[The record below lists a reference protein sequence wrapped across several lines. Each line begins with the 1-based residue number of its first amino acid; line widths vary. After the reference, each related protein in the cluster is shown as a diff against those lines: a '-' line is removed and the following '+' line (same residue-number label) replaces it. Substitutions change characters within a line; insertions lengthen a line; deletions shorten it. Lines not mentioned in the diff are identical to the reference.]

1 MHKSNLTF
9 KKDPAVGRA
18 RRRWRLSAGV
28 AIAGTSLIAMPVA
41 APIPH
46 VQVRD
51 VRLTSGDGADSPLGD
66 GTALVMGGSGIPI
79 PPERYVEAADTLYL
93 QPRDFT
99 GTPQA
104 LDTPEG
110 FYPTTGVNS
119 LTADASEAQGA
130 QILDGAIT
138 GQIAGGNVDAANPV
152 VVFGYS
158 QSSAMSTFTM
168 QQLQA
173 QGVPSN
179 DVHFVL
185 VGDTAA
191 PNGGLLERFADPS
204 VPSFGIT
211 FGNPTPADLYPT
223 DIYTLEYDGF
233 ADFPQYPIDPLSD
246 LNAFAGMIYEHL
258 TYLNLDPGQIANAI
272 PLVTTGATLTD
283 YFMIPVGDLPL
294 LDPLRLIPFV
304 GNPLADLLQPDMT
317 VLVNLGYG
325 SITDGWSQGPANVPT
340 PFDLFPT
347 NINWSDVLT
356 ALVNGVPQGIHAAI
370 ADLENPDN
378 YQIPSLL
385 DNPTL
390 APLVDAAYTSGLIDT
405 LQPTSQELTQAL
417 LGGSF
422 PVSDAT
428 LLSPPADLI
437 NDFTSTLSADYAAL
451 LPIAD
456 TINALTT
463 TLPAFDAS
471 LFTDQLD
478 AGNLL
483 GAIGDPIAADIA
495 LIPFAIFLGAGP
507 ITDAVEGTLLNIAH
521 LIP

>member
-1 MHKSNLTF
+1 MR
-9 KKDPAVGRA
+9 RA
-18 RRRWRLSAGV
+18 RRCCFGAGV
-28 AIAGTSLIAMPVA
+28 AIAGASLIAIPVVSP
-41 APIPH
+41 APH
-46 VQVRD
+46 AEVRD
-51 VRLTSGDGADSPLGD
+51 VQLTSGDAADSPLGD

-79 PPERYVEAADTLYL
+79 PPQSYVDAADTLYL
-93 QPRDFT
+93 QPRAFT

-158 QSSAMSTFTM
+158 QSSALSTFTM

-173 QGVPSN
+173 QGVPSD

-191 PNGGLLERFADPS
+191 PNGGLLERFDLPGPNLS

-211 FGNPTPADLYPT
+211 FGNPTPDDLYPT
-223 DIYTLEYDGF
+223 DVYTLEYDGF

-258 TYLNLDPGQIANAI
+258 TYLDLGPGQIQNAI
-272 PLVTTGATLTD
+272 PLETTGGSLTD
-283 YFMIPVGDLPL
+283 YFMIGVQDLPL

-325 SITDGWSQGPANVPT
+325 SITDGWSQGPANVAT
-340 PFDLFPT
+340 PFELFPT
-347 NINWSDVLT
+347 DLNWSDVFT
-356 ALVNGVPQGIHAAI
+356 ALVNGVPQGIEAAV

-390 APLVDAAYTSGLIDT
+390 APLVDAAFTSGLIDT
-405 LQPTSQELTQAL
+405 LQPTPEQLTQAL
-417 LGGSF
+417 LGGNF
-422 PVSDAT
+422 PLSDAT
-428 LLSPPADLI
+428 LLSPPTDLV
-437 NDFTSTLSADYAAL
+437 NDFTSTISADYAAL

-463 TLPAFDAS
+463 TLPAYDAS
-471 LFTDQLD
+471 LFVDQLE

-483 GAIGDPIAADIA
+483 GAIGDPIAADVA

-507 ITDAVEGTLLNIAH
+507 ITDAVEGTLLNIAD

>member
-1 MHKSNLTF
+1 M
-9 KKDPAVGRA
+9 RRE

-28 AIAGTSLIAMPVA
+28 AIAGASLIAAPA
-41 APIPH
+41 APPAPH

-51 VRLTSGDGADSPLGD
+51 VRLTSGDAADSPLGD
-66 GTALVMGGSGIPI
+66 GIALVMGGSGIPI
-79 PPERYVEAADTLYL
+79 PPQSYLEAANTLYL

-158 QSSAMSTFTM
+158 QSSALSTFTM

-173 QGVPSN
+173 QGVPS
-179 DVHFVL
+179 DGVHFVL

-191 PNGGLLERFADPS
+191 PNGGLLERFALPGSDLS
-204 VPSFGIT
+204 VPSFGVT
-211 FGNPTPADLYPT
+211 FGDPTPDDLYPT

-258 TYLNLDPGQIANAI
+258 TYLDLDPGQIQNAI
-272 PLVTTGATLTD
+272 PLDTMGDTLTD
-283 YFMIPVGDLPL
+283 YYMIPVGDLPL

-325 SITDGWSQGPANVPT
+325 SIADGWSQGPANVPT

-347 NINWSDVLT
+347 DLNWPDVLT
-356 ALVNGVPQGIHAAI
+356 ALVNGVPQGIQAAI

-405 LQPTSQELTQAL
+405 LQPTSEQLTQAL
-417 LGGSF
+417 LGGDF
-422 PVSDAT
+422 PLSDTT
-428 LLSPPADLI
+428 LLSPLPDLV
-437 NDFTSTLSADYAAL
+437 NDLTSTLSADYASL

-463 TLPAFDAS
+463 TLPAYDAS
-471 LFTDQLD
+471 LFADQLEV
-478 AGNLL
+478 GNLL
-483 GAIGDPIAADIA
+483 GAIGDPIAADVA
-495 LIPFAIFLGAGP
+495 LVPFAIFLGVGP
-507 ITDAVEGTLLNIAH
+507 IADAVEGTLLNIAD

>member
-1 MHKSNLTF
+1 MR
-9 KKDPAVGRA
+9 RA

-191 PNGGLLERFADPS
+191 PDGGLLERFDLPGSDFS

-211 FGNPTPADLYPT
+211 FGDPTPADLYPT

-233 ADFPQYPIDPLSD
+233 ADFPQYPINPIAD

-258 TYLNLDPGQIANAI
+258 TYLGLDAVQIQNAV
-272 PLVTTGATLTD
+272 PLDTVGDTLTN
-283 YFMIPVGDLPL
+283 YYMIPVDDLPL
-294 LDPLRLIPFV
+294 LDPLRLIPIV
-304 GNPLADLLQPDMT
+304 GNPLADLLQPDMK
-317 VLVNLGYG
+317 VLVE
-325 SITDGWSQGPANVPT
+325 DPAT
-340 PFDLFPT
+340 GL
-347 NINWSDVLT
+347 LT
-356 ALVNGVPQGIHAAI
+356 ALFRW
-370 ADLENPDN
+370 
-378 YQIPSLL
+378 
-385 DNPTL
+385 
-390 APLVDAAYTSGLIDT
+390 
-405 LQPTSQELTQAL
+405 QPGAELTLHEHVEIEQTFVL
-417 LGGSF
+417 EGS
-422 PVSDAT
+422 
-428 LLSPPADLI
+428 LADEEGEV
-437 NDFTSTLSADYAAL
+437 T
-451 LPIAD
+451 
-456 TINALTT
+456 
-463 TLPAFDAS
+463 
-471 LFTDQLD
+471 
-478 AGNLL
+478 AGNYVWRPKGNRHSARSPN
-483 GAIGDPIAADIA
+483 GALVLSMFLRPN
-495 LIPFAIFLGAGP
+495 IFLS
-507 ITDAVEGTLLNIAH
+507 DDKEGVQLR
-521 LIP
+521 

>member
-1 MHKSNLTF
+1 M
-9 KKDPAVGRA
+9 GRA
-18 RRRWRLSAGV
+18 RRRCCLGAGA
-28 AIAGTSLIAMPVA
+28 AIAGASLIAAPVSSP
-41 APIPH
+41 APHIEM
-46 VQVRD
+46 RD
-51 VRLTSGDGADSPLGD
+51 VQFTSGDGADSPLGD
-66 GTALVMGGSGIPI
+66 GTALVMGGSSIPI
-79 PPERYVEAADTLYL
+79 PPQSYLNAADTLYL

-130 QILDGAIT
+130 QILNGAIT
-138 GQIAGGNVDAANPV
+138 GQIADGNVDAANPV

-158 QSSAMSTFTM
+158 QSSALSTMTM
-168 QQLQA
+168 EQLWN
-173 QGVPSN
+173 QGVPSD

-191 PNGGLLERFADPS
+191 PNGGLLERFTDLS

-211 FGNPTPADLYPT
+211 FGNPTPDDLYPT
-223 DIYTLEYDGF
+223 DVYTLEYDGF

-258 TYLNLDPGQIANAI
+258 TYLDLDPGQIQNAI
-272 PLVTTGATLTD
+272 PLETTGDSLTD
-283 YFMIPVGDLPL
+283 YYMIAVQDLPL

-304 GNPLADLLQPDMT
+304 GNPLADLLQPDVT

-325 SITDGWSQGPANVPT
+325 SITDGWSQGPANVAT
-340 PFDLFPT
+340 PFELFPT
-347 NINWSDVLT
+347 DLNWSDVFT
-356 ALVNGVPQGIHAAI
+356 ALLNGVPQGIEAAI

-390 APLVDAAYTSGLIDT
+390 APLVDAAFTSGLIDT
-405 LQPTSQELTQAL
+405 LQPTPEQLTQAL
-417 LGGSF
+417 LGGNF
-422 PVSDAT
+422 PLSDAT
-428 LLSPPADLI
+428 LLSPPTDLV
-437 NDFTSTLSADYAAL
+437 NDFTSTISADYAAL

-463 TLPAFDAS
+463 TMPAYDAS
-471 LFTDQLD
+471 LFVDQLE

-483 GAIGDPIAADIA
+483 GAIGDPIAADVA

-507 ITDAVEGTLLNIAH
+507 ITDAVEGTLLNIAN

>member
-1 MHKSNLTF
+1 MQRSYL
-9 KKDPAVGRA
+9 D
-18 RRRWRLSAGV
+18 
-28 AIAGTSLIAMPVA
+28 
-41 APIPH
+41 
-46 VQVRD
+46 
-51 VRLTSGDGADSPLGD
+51 
-66 GTALVMGGSGIPI
+66 
-79 PPERYVEAADTLYL
+79 AADTLYL

-138 GQIAGGNVDAANPV
+138 GRIADGNVDAANPV

-158 QSSAMSTFTM
+158 QSSALSTFTM

-173 QGVPSN
+173 DGVPSD

-191 PNGGLLERFADPS
+191 PNGGLLERFDLSDFPS
-204 VPSFGIT
+204 SDLTVPSFGVT
-211 FGNPTPADLYPT
+211 FGNPTPDDLYPT

-258 TYLNLDPGQIANAI
+258 TYLDLDPGQIQNAI
-272 PLVTTGATLTD
+272 PLETLQSAGGTLTD
-283 YFMIPVGDLPL
+283 YYMIGVQDLPL

-304 GNPLADLLQPDMT
+304 GNPLADLLQPDVT

-325 SITDGWSQGPANVPT
+325 SIADGWSQGPANVPT
-340 PFDLFPT
+340 PFDPFPT
-347 NINWSDVLT
+347 DLNWSDILT
-356 ALVNGVPQGIHAAI
+356 ALVNGVPQGIQAAI

-390 APLVDAAYTSGLIDT
+390 APLVDAASSSGLIDT
-405 LQPTSQELTQAL
+405 LQPTSLELTQAL

-428 LLSPPADLI
+428 LLSPPADLV
-437 NDFTSTLSADYAAL
+437 NDLASTLSADYAAL

-463 TLPAFDAS
+463 SLPAFDAS
-471 LFTDQLD
+471 LFSDQLG
-478 AGNLL
+478 AGDLL
-483 GAIGDPIAADIA
+483 GAIGDPIAADVA
-495 LIPFAIFLGAGP
+495 LIPFALFLGAGP
-507 ITDAVEGTLLNIAH
+507 ITDAVEGTLLNIAD

>member
-1 MHKSNLTF
+1 MRGA
-9 KKDPAVGRA
+9 P
-18 RRRWRLSAGV
+18 RRCYVNAGV
-28 AIAGTSLIAMPVA
+28 AIAGASLIAVPPVTSPTPA
-41 APIPH
+41 
-46 VQVRD
+46 VQARAVQ
-51 VRLTSGDGADSPLGD
+51 LISGDSADSLLGD
-66 GTALVMGGSGIPI
+66 GTALILGGSGIPI
-79 PPERYVEAADTLYL
+79 PPESYVAAADTLYL
-93 QPRDFT
+93 EPRGFT
-99 GTPQA
+99 GSPQA

-119 LTADASEAQGA
+119 LTVDASEAQGA
-130 QILDGAIT
+130 RILDSAIT

-158 QSSAMSTFTM
+158 QSSALSSMTM
-168 QQLQA
+168 QQLYD
-173 QGVPSN
+173 QGVPTD

-185 VGDTAA
+185 VGDSAA
-191 PNGGLLERFADPS
+191 PNGGLLERFDNPVGSDLS

-211 FGNPTPADLYPT
+211 FGDPTPDNLYPT
-223 DIYTLEYDGF
+223 DVYTLEYDGY

-258 TYLNLDPGQIANAI
+258 TYLNLEPGQIQDAL
-272 PLVTTGATLTD
+272 PLETTGDALTN
-283 YFMIPVGDLPL
+283 YYMIPVDNLPL
-294 LDPLRLIPFV
+294 LDPLRLIPVV

-340 PFDLFPT
+340 PFELFPT
-347 NINWSDVLT
+347 NLNWSDVLT
-356 ALVNGVPQGIHAAI
+356 ALVNGVPQGIQAAI

-390 APLVDAAYTSGLIDT
+390 APLVDAGYTAGLIDS
-405 LQPTSQELTQAL
+405 LQPTSLQLTEAL
-417 LGGSF
+417 LGWSF
-422 PVSDAT
+422 PLSDAT
-428 LLSPPADLI
+428 LLSPPTDII
-437 NDFTSTLSADYAAL
+437 NDLSSTVSADYAAL

-456 TINALTT
+456 TINLLTT
-463 TLPAFDAS
+463 TLPAYDAS
-471 LFTDQLD
+471 LFGDQLE

-495 LIPFAIFLGAGP
+495 LVPFAIFLGVGP
-507 ITDAVEGTLLNIAH
+507 ITDAIEGTLLNIAD

>member
-1 MHKSNLTF
+1 MRCAPRRCYVN
-9 KKDPAVGRA
+9 A
-18 RRRWRLSAGV
+18 RV
-28 AIAGTSLIAMPVA
+28 AIAGAILIAFPTVTS
-41 APIPH
+41 PIPT
-46 VQVRD
+46 VQAREVQ
-51 VRLTSGDGADSPLGD
+51 LTSGDSADSLLGD

-79 PPERYVEAADTLYL
+79 PPESYVNAADTLYL
-93 QPRDFT
+93 EPRGFT
-99 GTPQA
+99 GSPQA

-119 LTADASEAQGA
+119 LTAGASEAQGA
-130 QILDGAIT
+130 KILDSAIL
-138 GQIAGGNVDAANPV
+138 GQIGGGNVDAANPV

-158 QSSAMSTFTM
+158 QSSALSSLTM
-168 QQLQA
+168 QQLEN
-173 QGVPSN
+173 QGVPSD

-191 PNGGLLERFADPS
+191 PDGGLLERFDLPGNDVS

-211 FGNPTPADLYPT
+211 FGDPTPDNLYPT
-223 DIYTLEYDGF
+223 DVYTLEYDGF

-258 TYLNLDPGQIANAI
+258 TYLDLSPEQIQNA
-272 PLVTTGATLTD
+272 LSLETTGDTLTN
-283 YFMIPVGDLPL
+283 YYMIPVDDLPL
-294 LDPLRLIPFV
+294 LDPLRLIPVV
-304 GNPLADLLQPDMT
+304 GNPLADLLQPDMQ

-325 SITDGWSQGPANVPT
+325 SITDGWSQGPANVAT
-340 PFDLFPT
+340 PFDLFPSD
-347 NINWSDVLT
+347 INWGDVAT
-356 ALVNGVPQGIHAAI
+356 ALINGVPQGIQAAI

-378 YQIPSLL
+378 YQIPPLL

-390 APLVDAAYTSGLIDT
+390 SPLVEAAYTSGLIDT
-405 LQPTSQELTQAL
+405 LQPTSLELTQAL

-428 LLSPPADLI
+428 LLSPPADII
-437 NDFTSTLSADYAAL
+437 NDLTSTISADYAAL

-471 LFTDQLD
+471 LFVDQLE

-483 GAIGDPIAADIA
+483 GAIGDPIAADVA
-495 LIPFAIFLGAGP
+495 LVPFAIFLGAGP
-507 ITDAVEGTLLNIAH
+507 IIDAVEGTLLNFAD

>member
-1 MHKSNLTF
+1 V
-9 KKDPAVGRA
+9 ARA
-18 RRRWRLSAGV
+18 PRRCCLGAGA
-28 AIAGTSLIAMPVA
+28 AIAGASLIAAPVLSP
-41 APIPH
+41 APHIEM
-46 VQVRD
+46 RD
-51 VRLTSGDGADSPLGD
+51 VQLTSGDGAGSPLGD

-79 PPERYVEAADTLYL
+79 PPQSYVNAADTLYL

-130 QILDGAIT
+130 QILNGAIT
-138 GQIAGGNVDAANPV
+138 GQIADGNVDAANPV

-158 QSSAMSTFTM
+158 QSSALSTMTM
-168 QQLQA
+168 EQLWN
-173 QGVPSN
+173 QGVPSD

-191 PNGGLLERFADPS
+191 PNGGLLERFTDLS

-211 FGNPTPADLYPT
+211 FGNPTPDDLYPT
-223 DIYTLEYDGF
+223 DVYTLEYDGF

-258 TYLNLDPGQIANAI
+258 TYLALDPGQIQNAI
-272 PLVTTGATLTD
+272 PLETTGDSLTD
-283 YFMIPVGDLPL
+283 YYMIGVQDLPL

-325 SITDGWSQGPANVPT
+325 SITDGWSQGPANVAT
-340 PFDLFPT
+340 PFELFPT
-347 NINWSDVLT
+347 DLNWSDVFT
-356 ALVNGVPQGIHAAI
+356 ALLNGVPQGIEAAI
-370 ADLENPDN
+370 ADLENADN

-390 APLVDAAYTSGLIDT
+390 APLVDAAFTSGLIDT
-405 LQPTSQELTQAL
+405 LQPTPEQLTQAL
-417 LGGSF
+417 LGGNF
-422 PVSDAT
+422 PLSDAT
-428 LLSPPADLI
+428 LLSPPTDLV
-437 NDFTSTLSADYAAL
+437 NDFTSTISADYAAL

-463 TLPAFDAS
+463 TMPAYDAS
-471 LFTDQLD
+471 LFVDQLE

-483 GAIGDPIAADIA
+483 GAIGDPIAADVA

-507 ITDAVEGTLLNIAH
+507 ITDAVEGTLLNIAN

>member
-1 MHKSNLTF
+1 V
-9 KKDPAVGRA
+9 ARA
-18 RRRWRLSAGV
+18 PRRCCLGAGA
-28 AIAGTSLIAMPVA
+28 AIAGASLIAAPVLSP
-41 APIPH
+41 APHIEM
-46 VQVRD
+46 RD
-51 VRLTSGDGADSPLGD
+51 VQLTSGDGAGSPLGD
-66 GTALVMGGSGIPI
+66 GTALVMGGSSIPI
-79 PPERYVEAADTLYL
+79 PPQSYVNAADTLYL

-130 QILDGAIT
+130 QILNGAIT
-138 GQIAGGNVDAANPV
+138 GQIADGNVDAANPV

-158 QSSAMSTFTM
+158 QSSALSTMTM
-168 QQLQA
+168 EQLWN
-173 QGVPSN
+173 QGVPSD

-191 PNGGLLERFADPS
+191 PNGGLLERFTDLS

-211 FGNPTPADLYPT
+211 FGNPTPDDLYPT
-223 DIYTLEYDGF
+223 DVYTLEYDGF

-258 TYLNLDPGQIANAI
+258 TYLELDPGQIQNAI
-272 PLVTTGATLTD
+272 PLETTGDSLTD
-283 YFMIPVGDLPL
+283 YYMIGVQDLPL

-325 SITDGWSQGPANVPT
+325 SITDGWSQGPANVAT
-340 PFDLFPT
+340 PFELFPT
-347 NINWSDVLT
+347 DLNWSDVFT
-356 ALVNGVPQGIHAAI
+356 ALANGVPQGIEAAI

-390 APLVDAAYTSGLIDT
+390 APLVDAAFTSGLIDT
-405 LQPTSQELTQAL
+405 LQPTPEQLTQAL
-417 LGGSF
+417 LGGNF
-422 PVSDAT
+422 PLSDAT
-428 LLSPPADLI
+428 LLSPPTDLV
-437 NDFTSTLSADYAAL
+437 NDFTSTISADYAAL

-463 TLPAFDAS
+463 TMPAYDAS
-471 LFTDQLD
+471 LFVDQLE

-483 GAIGDPIAADIA
+483 GAIGDPIAADVA

-507 ITDAVEGTLLNIAH
+507 ITDAVEGTLLNIAN

>member
-1 MHKSNLTF
+1 MR
-9 KKDPAVGRA
+9 RA
-18 RRRWRLSAGV
+18 RCRWRLNAGMT
-28 AIAGTSLIAMPVA
+28 IAVTSLIAMPVA
-41 APIPH
+41 TPMPH

-66 GTALVMGGSGIPI
+66 GTAFVIGGSGIPI
-79 PPERYVEAADTLYL
+79 PPERYVDAANTLYL
-93 QPRDFT
+93 QPREFT

-119 LTADASEAQGA
+119 STADASEAQGA

-138 GQIAGGNVDAANPV
+138 GQIAEGNVDAANPV

-173 QGVPSN
+173 QGVPSD

-191 PNGGLLERFADPS
+191 PNGGLLERFDLPGADLS

-258 TYLNLDPGQIANAI
+258 TYLDLTPAQIANAI
-272 PLVTTGATLTD
+272 PLATLQSAGDSLTD
-283 YFMIPVGDLPL
+283 YYMIPVGDLPL

-325 SITDGWSQGPANVPT
+325 SITDGWSQGPANVST
-340 PFDLFPT
+340 PVRAVPDRPQLVRCVNRAGQRGGARRRRRHRRSGKSGQLSNPVT
-347 NINWSDVLT
+347 AGQPDVG
-356 ALVNGVPQGIHAAI
+356 AAGGCGVHVRARRHPAADVR
-370 ADLENPDN
+370 ATD
-378 YQIPSLL
+378 PS
-385 DNPTL
+385 
-390 APLVDAAYTSGLIDT
+390 AARR
-405 LQPTSQELTQAL
+405 Q
-417 LGGSF
+417 F
-422 PVSDAT
+422 
-428 LLSPPADLI
+428 
-437 NDFTSTLSADYAAL
+437 
-451 LPIAD
+451 
-456 TINALTT
+456 
-463 TLPAFDAS
+463 PAFRRDPA
-471 LFTDQLD
+471 FATD
-478 AGNLL
+478 
-483 GAIGDPIAADIA
+483 
-495 LIPFAIFLGAGP
+495 
-507 ITDAVEGTLLNIAH
+507 
-521 LIP
+521 

>member
-1 MHKSNLTF
+1 V
-9 KKDPAVGRA
+9 ARA
-18 RRRWRLSAGV
+18 PRRCCLGAGA
-28 AIAGTSLIAMPVA
+28 AIAGASLIAAPVLSP
-41 APIPH
+41 APHIEM
-46 VQVRD
+46 RD
-51 VRLTSGDGADSPLGD
+51 VQLTSGDGAGSPLGD

-79 PPERYVEAADTLYL
+79 PPQSYVNAADTLYL

-130 QILDGAIT
+130 QILNGAIT
-138 GQIAGGNVDAANPV
+138 GQIADGNVDAANPV

-158 QSSAMSTFTM
+158 QSSALSTMTM
-168 QQLQA
+168 EQLWN
-173 QGVPSN
+173 QGVPSD

-191 PNGGLLERFADPS
+191 PNGGLLERFTDLS

-211 FGNPTPADLYPT
+211 FGNPTPDDLYPT
-223 DIYTLEYDGF
+223 DVYTLEYDGF

-258 TYLNLDPGQIANAI
+258 TYLALDPGQIQNAI
-272 PLVTTGATLTD
+272 PLETTGDSLTD
-283 YFMIPVGDLPL
+283 YYMIGVQDLPL

-325 SITDGWSQGPANVPT
+325 SITDGWSQGPANVAT
-340 PFDLFPT
+340 PFELFPT
-347 NINWSDVLT
+347 DLNWSDVFT
-356 ALVNGVPQGIHAAI
+356 ALLNGVPQGIEAAI
-370 ADLENPDN
+370 ADLENADN

-390 APLVDAAYTSGLIDT
+390 APLVDAAFTSGLIDT
-405 LQPTSQELTQAL
+405 LQPTPEQLTQAL
-417 LGGSF
+417 LGGNF
-422 PVSDAT
+422 PLSDAT
-428 LLSPPADLI
+428 LLSPPTDLV
-437 NDFTSTLSADYAAL
+437 NDFTSTISADYAAL

-463 TLPAFDAS
+463 TMPAYDAS
-471 LFTDQLD
+471 LFVDQLE

-483 GAIGDPIAADIA
+483 GAIGDPIAADVA
-495 LIPFAIFLGAGP
+495 LIPFAILLGAGP
-507 ITDAVEGTLLNIAH
+507 ITDAVEGTLLNIAD

>member
-1 MHKSNLTF
+1 MR
-9 KKDPAVGRA
+9 RA
-18 RRRWRLSAGV
+18 RRRRYFGAGV
-28 AIAGTSLIAMPVA
+28 AIAGASLIAAPVT
-41 APIPH
+41 APAPH
-46 VQVRD
+46 VEVCD
-51 VRLTSGDGADSPLGD
+51 VQLTSGDAANSPLGD
-66 GTALVMGGSGIPI
+66 GIALVMGGSSIPI
-79 PPERYVEAADTLYL
+79 PPQSYLDAADTLYL
-93 QPRDFT
+93 EPRDFT

-138 GQIAGGNVDAANPV
+138 GQIASGNVDAANPV

-158 QSSAMSTFTM
+158 QSSALSTFTM
-168 QQLQA
+168 QQLQD
-173 QGVPSN
+173 QGVPAD

-191 PNGGLLERFADPS
+191 PNGGLLERFDLPGNDLS

-211 FGNPTPADLYPT
+211 FGDPTPADLYPT
-223 DIYTLEYDGF
+223 DIYSLEYDGF

-258 TYLNLDPGQIANAI
+258 TYLDLEPGQIQNAI
-272 PLVTTGATLTD
+272 PLATTGDTLTD
-283 YFMIPVGDLPL
+283 YYMIGVQDLPL
-294 LDPLRLIPFV
+294 LDPLRLIPYV

-325 SITDGWSQGPANVPT
+325 SITDGWSQGPANMPT

-347 NINWSDVLT
+347 DLNWSDVLT
-356 ALVNGVPQGIHAAI
+356 ALVNGVPQGIQAAI
-370 ADLENPDN
+370 ADLENPAN

-405 LQPTSQELTQAL
+405 LQPTSEQLTQAL
-417 LGGSF
+417 LGGDF
-422 PVSDAT
+422 PLSDVT
-428 LLSPPADLI
+428 LSSPLTDI
-437 NDFTSTLSADYAAL
+437 VNDFASTLSADYASL

-456 TINALTT
+456 TIDALTT
-463 TLPAFDAS
+463 TLPAYDAS
-471 LFTDQLD
+471 LFVDQLE

-483 GAIGDPIAADIA
+483 GAIGDPIAADAA
-495 LIPFAIFLGAGP
+495 LVPFAIFLGAGP
-507 ITDAVEGTLLNIAH
+507 IADAVEGTLLNIAN